1 MTSDYWDE
9 SRVMR
14 AMTSFPETIEQARE
28 QLGFEP
34 NGDSL
39 KPGEWFKVSS
49 IRKANREAGYF
60 FFSKATM
67 EFFKSRVLPTVY
79 AGRLFITSDDSPE
92 GRIYKVRGCTDNGK
106 VYGLEAGDTL
116 GGWKQIGAAKAYA
129 RHLASLM
136 QEEWTRENR

>member
-9 SRVMR
+9 SRGKW
-14 AMTSFPETIEQARE
+14 AETSFPETIEQARE

-39 KPGEWFKVSS
+39 REGHWFNVSS
-49 IRKANREAGYF
+49 IRKANKEAGYF

-116 GGWKQIGAAKAYA
+116 GGWKQIGVAKAYA

-136 QEEWTRENR
+136 QEEWTRENQ